1 MITGFVSVNFV
12 ENFAPTKNNF
22 MRGQKETTFPQKWKK
37 WAPVYKWRKTEQG
50 GFERFKRQVSSK
62 RQMQRLKDF
71 VTGAPVDF
79 TFGSSKSQ
87 DFAVAE
93 RRSSKYSD
101 LVLPLDEIRGSAQLV
116 EAARRK
122 KGIEFGYR
130 KEEKKC
136 GRAFYI
142 YYRFVDTDAEEKV
155 DEKTD
160 KGTQQLLS
168 KKTFGYENWT
178 LEKNLD
184 SLTALRDAPEKQQD
198 TGPKDVLRKR
208 YLTSVMA
215 ARRDVLDEQKFR
227 EAWSARETTDEV
239 TMAYR
244 LELLQAVKTGRVS
257 KEEFYWI

>member
-1 MITGFVSVNFV
+1 MSPC
-12 ENFAPTKNNF
+12 FAH
-22 MRGQKETTFPQKWKK
+22 PQKWKK
-37 WAPVYKWRKTEQG
+37 WAPVYRWRKTEQG

-62 RQMQRLKDF
+62 RQVQCLKDF
-71 VTGAPVDF
+71 LTGAPVDF
-79 TFGSSKSQ
+79 KFGSSKSK

-101 LVLPLDEIRGSAQLV
+101 LVLPLDEIKGGAQLV
-116 EAARRK
+116 EAARK

-168 KKTFGYENWT
+168 RKTDRLQRT
-178 LEKNLD
+178 LENL
-184 SLTALRDAPEKQQD
+184 T
-198 TGPKDVLRKR
+198 TPKEELRKR
-208 YLTSVMA
+208 YLTSIMA
-215 ARRDVLDEQKFR
+215 AGRDVLDEQKFR

-244 LELLQAVKTGRVS
+244 LELLQAVSTGRVS